1 MFQRVAYLIG
11 HANLFNTISFTC
23 TSTKSSKLDSY
34 RSLYLIKMVY
44 EVGFEPTQPEGKGF
58 TVLSGSPTPALIR
71 KINVE
76 PGGLEPPTFCLQSRR
91 SSQLSYDPIYG
102 RPPRARTWNK
112 RFKISCVTITP
123 TVYTYII

>member
-76 PGGLEPPTFCLQSRR
+76 PRGLEPLTFCLQSRC
-91 SSQLSYDPIYG
+91 SSQLSYDPIMVD
-102 RPPRARTWNK
+102 RPGLEPGIRDSKSPVLPLHQRS
-112 RFKISCVTITP
+112 ILI
-123 TVYTYII
+123 